1 MALESLLQLIE
12 TLRERINLQPPIIS
26 SEWQTRYALIDPLL
40 RELGWDTAD
49 PTMVV
54 PEDGSGN
61 GRADYLLQ
69 ADGKPC
75 MVIESKRLGASLRDA
90 QRQALDYAMDAS
102 RQARY
107 FTATNGKEWM
117 VYDTHK
123 PAASML
129 VISFDLTAGSL
140 AEASLNVLALWRP
153 GIVEGAVS
161 AGHQPIGDADEIQRQ
176 GIDQSPPHP
185 SPTVASPAAL
195 SLAAPISQMSAT
207 TIGAAEWTPLSDT
220 NLAQSVNP
228 KPSEI
233 MFPDGSSAA
242 TLGTWNK
249 VMIETT
255 RWLVANG
262 YLDDGHCPILGSSRG
277 TRYIVST
284 TPIHSNSRPFDV
296 KRYIDGLYLELDY
309 SGANLVKNAKTVINR
324 AGQDPSQFKVRF

>member
-1 MALESLLQLIE
+1 MALESLVQLVE

-40 RELGWDTAD
+40 RALGWDTAD

-75 MVIESKRLGASLRDA
+75 MVIEAKRLGASLRDA
-90 QRQALDYAMDAS
+90 QRQALDYAMDPS

-140 AEASLNVLALWRP
+140 AEASLNALALWRP
-153 GIVEGAVS
+153 GIAEGAVS
-161 AGHQPIGDADEIQRQ
+161 AGHQLIGGGEEPQRQ
-176 GIDQSPPHP
+176 GIVQNPSRP
-185 SPTVASPAAL
+185 SPTVASPAAP
-195 SLAAPISQMSAT
+195 SPVAPISQMPAVTSDAT
-207 TIGAAEWTPLSDT
+207 EWIPLTELTPKGR
-220 NLAQSVNP
+220 
-228 KPSEI
+228 KPSAPSE
-233 MFPDGSSAA
+233 MLLPDNRRARLKNA
-242 TLGTWNK
+242 WNSIP
-249 VMIETT
+249 IETSA
-255 RWLVANG
+255 WLIKKN
-262 YLDDGHCPILGSSRG
+262 YLNESHCPVLMGR
-277 TRYIVST
+277 TRYIVAADPT
-284 TPIHSNSRPFDV
+284 HSNGTPFKNSRQV
-296 KRYIDGLYLELDY
+296 GTLYLEVSLTALEVVRY
-309 SGANLVKNAKTVINR
+309 TPHIIER

>member
-1 MALESLLQLIE
+1 MALESLLQLVE
-12 TLRERINLQPPIIS
+12 TLRECINLQPPIIS

-40 RELGWDTAD
+40 RELDWDTAD

-75 MVIESKRLGASLRDA
+75 MVIEAKRLGASLRDA
-90 QRQALDYAMDAS
+90 QRQALDYAMDPS

-117 VYDTHK
+117 IYDTHK

-140 AEASLNVLALWRP
+140 AEASLNALALWRS
-153 GIVEGAVS
+153 GIAEGAVS
-161 AGHQPIGDADEIQRQ
+161 VGHQPIGGGEETQRQ
-176 GIDQSPPHP
+176 GIAQSPPRP
-185 SPTVASPAAL
+185 IPTVASPAAP
-195 SLAAPISQMSAT
+195 SLATTTSQMPAVASDAR
-207 TIGAAEWTPLSDT
+207 EWTPLSDT

-233 MFPDGSSAA
+233 LFPDNRRARLNA
-242 TLGTWNK
+242 WNS
-249 VMIETT
+249 MPIETAA
-255 RWLVANG
+255 WLIKKN
-262 YLDDGHCPILGSSRG
+262 YLNESHCPVLMGR
-277 TRYIVST
+277 TRYIVAADPT
-284 TPIHSNSRPFDV
+284 HSNGTPFKNARQV
-296 KRYIDGLYLELDY
+296 GTLYLELSLTALEVVRY
-309 SGANLVKNAKTVINR
+309 TPHIIER

>member
-1 MALESLLQLIE
+1 MALESLLQLVE

-75 MVIESKRLGASLRDA
+75 MVIEAKRLGASLRDA
-90 QRQALDYAMDAS
+90 QRQALDYAMDPS

-117 VYDTHK
+117 IYGTRK

-140 AEASLNVLALWRP
+140 AEASLNALALWRP
-153 GIVEGAVS
+153 RIAEGAVS
-161 AGHQPIGDADEIQRQ
+161 AGHQPIGGGEEPQRQ
-176 GIDQSPPHP
+176 GVVQSPPRP
-185 SPTVASPAAL
+185 SPTVASPAAP
-195 SLAAPISQMSAT
+195 SPAAPISRISAT
-207 TIGAAEWTPLSDT
+207 AIDAREWIPLTDT

-233 MFPDGSSAA
+233 LFPDNRRVRLKNA
-242 TLGTWNK
+242 WNSIP
-249 VMIETT
+249 IETAA
-255 RWLVANG
+255 WLIKKN
-262 YLDDGHCPILGSSRG
+262 YLNESHCPVLMGR
-277 TRYIVST
+277 TRYIVAADPT
-284 TPIHSNSRPFDV
+284 HSNGTPF
-296 KRYIDGLYLELDY
+296 
-309 SGANLVKNAKTVINR
+309 KNARQVGTLHLEVSLTALEVVRYTPHIIER
-324 AGQDPSQFKVRF
+324 ARQDPSQFKVRF

>member
-12 TLRERINLQPPIIS
+12 TLRERINLQTPIVS

-40 RELGWDTAD
+40 RALGWDTAD

-75 MVIESKRLGASLRDA
+75 MVIEAKRLGASLCDA
-90 QRQALDYAMDAS
+90 KRQALDYAMDAS

-107 FTATNGKEWM
+107 STATNGKEWM

-123 PAASML
+123 PAVEML
-129 VISFDLTAGSL
+129 AISFDLTAGSL
-140 AEASLNVLALWRP
+140 AEASLNALALWRP
-153 GIVEGAVS
+153 RILEDAVS
-161 AGHQPIGDADEIQRQ
+161 AGHQPIGGGEEPQRQ
-176 GIDQSPPHP
+176 GIVQSPPHP
-185 SPTVASPAAL
+185 SPTVASPAAP
-195 SLAAPISQMSAT
+195 SSAAPTSQMPAVTSDAR
-207 TIGAAEWTPLSDT
+207 EWIPLSE
-220 NLAQSVNP
+220 LNP
-228 KPSEI
+228 PPRGNPPAPNEI

-262 YLDDGHCPILGSSRG
+262 YLDDGHCPILGSNRG
-277 TRYIVST
+277 
-284 TPIHSNSRPFDV
+284 H
-296 KRYIDGLYLELDY
+296 
-309 SGANLVKNAKTVINR
+309 
-324 AGQDPSQFKVRF
+324 

>member
-1 MALESLLQLIE
+1 MALESLLQLVE

-40 RELGWDTAD
+40 RALDWDIAD

-69 ADGKPC
+69 ADGKTC
-75 MVIESKRLGASLRDA
+75 MVIEAKRLGASLRDA

-140 AEASLNVLALWRP
+140 AEASLNALALWRP
-153 GIVEGAVS
+153 RIAEGAVS
-161 AGHQPIGDADEIQRQ
+161 AGHQPIGGADEIQRQ
-176 GIDQSPPHP
+176 GIAQSPSH
-185 SPTVASPAAL
+185 SSLTIASPAA
-195 SLAAPISQMSAT
+195 SSPATTTSQMPAT
-207 TIGAAEWTPLSDT
+207 TIDAREWIPLTDT

-233 MFPDGSSAA
+233 LFPDDSRVRLNA
-242 TLGTWNK
+242 WNSIL
-249 VMIETT
+249 IETT
-255 RWLVANG
+255 SWLINNNF
-262 YLDDGHCPILGSSRG
+262 LNENHCPVLIG
-277 TRYIVST
+277 TKRYIVAADPVHSSG
-284 TPIHSNSRPFDV
+284 TPFKESRQV
-296 KRYIDGLYLELDY
+296 GSLHLEVSLT
-309 SGANLVKNAKTVINR
+309 ALEIVRHTPHIIER

>member
-1 MALESLLQLIE
+1 MALESLLQLVE

-40 RELGWDTAD
+40 RALGWDTAD

-75 MVIESKRLGASLRDA
+75 MVIEAKRLGASLSDA

-117 VYDTHK
+117 IYDTHK
-123 PAASML
+123 PAVEML
-129 VISFDLTAGSL
+129 AISFDLTAGSL
-140 AEASLNVLALWRP
+140 AEASLNALALWRP

-161 AGHQPIGDADEIQRQ
+161 AGHQPIGGAEETQRQ
-176 GIDQSPPHP
+176 GIAQSPSHP
-185 SPTVASPAAL
+185 SPTVASPAAP
-195 SLAAPISQMSAT
+195 SPATTTSQMPAVASDAR
-207 TIGAAEWTPLSDT
+207 EWTPLSDT

-228 KPSEI
+228 KPSE
-233 MFPDGSSAA
+233 MLLPDNRRVRLNA
-242 TLGTWNK
+242 WNS
-249 VMIETT
+249 VLIETT
-255 RWLVANG
+255 KWLINNNVLNES
-262 YLDDGHCPILGSSRG
+262 HCPVPIG
-277 TRYIVST
+277 T
-284 TPIHSNSRPFDV
+284 
-296 KRYIDGLYLELDY
+296 KRYIIATDPTHSSGTPFKNARPVGTLYLEVSLTALEIVRY
-309 SGANLVKNAKTVINR
+309 TPHIIER

>member
-1 MALESLLQLIE
+1 MALESLLQLVE

-75 MVIESKRLGASLRDA
+75 MVIEAKRLGASLRDA

-117 VYDTHK
+117 IYDTHK

-140 AEASLNVLALWRP
+140 AEASLNALALWRP
-153 GIVEGAVS
+153 RILEGAVS
-161 AGHQPIGDADEIQRQ
+161 AGHQPIGSTEESQRQ
-176 GIDQSPPHP
+176 GIVQSPPHP
-185 SPTVASPAAL
+185 SPTVASPAAP
-195 SLAAPISQMSAT
+195 SPAAPISQIPAT
-207 TIGAAEWTPLSDT
+207 TIDAREWIPLTELTPKGR
-220 NLAQSVNP
+220 
-228 KPSEI
+228 KPSPPSE
-233 MFPDGSSAA
+233 MLLPDNRRVRLNA
-242 TLGTWNK
+242 WNSIL
-249 VMIETT
+249 IETT
-255 RWLVANG
+255 NWLINNNF
-262 YLDDGHCPILGSSRG
+262 LNESHCPVFIG
-277 TRYIVST
+277 TKRYIVAADPVHSSG
-284 TPIHSNSRPFDV
+284 TPFKESRQV
-296 KRYIDGLYLELDY
+296 GSLHLEVSLT
-309 SGANLVKNAKTVINR
+309 ALEIVRHTPHIIER